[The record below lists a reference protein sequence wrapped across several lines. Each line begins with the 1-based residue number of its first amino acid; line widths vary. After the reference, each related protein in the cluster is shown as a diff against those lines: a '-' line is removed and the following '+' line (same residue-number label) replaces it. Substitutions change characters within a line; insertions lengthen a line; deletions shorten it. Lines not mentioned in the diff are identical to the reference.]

1 MRARFSALLTA
12 ALVGALS
19 ISPRTPL
26 HMHAQEALPPL
37 SYVCIMAGDEAVLE
51 DKPGTCPNPKC
62 GMKLVPVRLQTA
74 YSCITHQQIVR
85 AGEGLCPIDKQKLV
99 PITASMFWLCGGS
112 EDHLLEPGTCPDGKP
127 RTLSFERR
135 PHGDHNPRHGGQFFM
150 ADNQWHHLE
159 GTYPKGGPFRLYM
172 YDDFTRPLAVKGFT
186 GSVTLLDAT
195 DKELGEFPL
204 QAGRITNTLETPI
217 KGATFP
223 LKLKAKVQFGP
234 KEKVRQ
240 FDFTFPDFTVEPVKP
255 VTTTAAAPA
264 PGTTAKPPDAAGAKP
279 AAAAAA
285 PSAAPPAAAAPA
297 PAAGQER
304 APSETPIAG
313 SVPNVAA
320 PAQTLSLTDATS
332 LSQDLPNNTG
342 DLLKLLDLRSQEV
355 QSLIQE
361 GNFGMVY
368 VPSMLAKEV
377 ALAIQDHVSE
387 LPARQHTPLTSAV
400 RRLVLSSW
408 RLDQYGDLGDREKI
422 TQAHAL
428 FSAAVADIKA
438 VYAAR

>member
-1 MRARFSALLTA
+1 LSTAVLAA
-12 ALVGALS
+12 ALSV
-19 ISPRTPL
+19 SPRTLP
-26 HMHAQEALPPL
+26 HVHAQEALPPL
-37 SYVCIMAGDEAVLE
+37 SYICLMAGDEAVLE

-74 YSCITHQQIVR
+74 YSCITHQHIVR
-85 AGEGLCPIDKQKLV
+85 GAEGVCPIDKQKLV

-112 EDHLLEPGTCPDGKP
+112 DDHLLEPGKCPDGKV
-127 RTLSFERR
+127 RTLTFERR

-150 ADNQWHHLE
+150 ADDQWHHLE
-159 GTYPKGGPFRLYM
+159 GTYPKGGPFRMYF
-172 YDDFTRPLAVKGFT
+172 YDDFTRPLAAKEFT
-186 GSVTLLDAT
+186 GSVTWLDAS

-204 QAGRITNTLETPI
+204 KGGRVSNTLETPI

-223 LKLKAKVQFGP
+223 LKLKARVQFGP

-240 FDFTFPDFTVEPVKP
+240 FDFTFPEFTTEPVKP
-255 VTTTAAAPA
+255 VATTTSTAGAGSTSKPSAPA
-264 PGTTAKPPDAAGAKP
+264 PSTAKP
-279 AAAAAA
+279 AAA
-285 PSAAPPAAAAPA
+285 PTPAAAAPV
-297 PAAGQER
+297 PAAASQER
-304 APSETPIAG
+304 PPSETPPVG
-313 SVPNVAA
+313 SIPNVAA
-320 PAQTLSLTDATS
+320 PATSMSRTDATS

-342 DLLKLLDLRSQEV
+342 ELLKLLDLRSQEV

-368 VPSMLAKEV
+368 VPTMLAKEV
-377 ALAIQDHVSE
+377 ALALQDHISE
-387 LPARQHTPLTSAV
+387 LPARQQTPLTSAV

-408 RLDQYGDLGDREKI
+408 RLDQYGDLGDRDRI

-438 VYAAR
+438 AYASR